1 MWKILVPVDGSDGSA
16 RAVQH
21 VIQLRALVAPLDVH
35 LLYVQVPPAPTGEDT
50 LDPAVAAVAA
60 RQAMSPAEAMLDAAA
75 IPYTSAMASGFV
87 GSMIA
92 AYATEHGCDVIVMG
106 TRGMGSTG
114 QLLGSIARQ
123 VIQFADVPVTLV
135 KSPRRVVVPVVTGTE
150 DRATGSQ
157 AA

>member
-21 VIQLRALVAPLDVH
+21 VIQLRTLVTPLDVH
-35 LLYVQVPPAPTGEDT
+35 LLYVQIPPAPADEDT
-50 LDPAVAAVAA
+50 PDPALAAAAV
-60 RQAMSPAEAMLDAAA
+60 RQAMSPAKAMLDAAA
-75 IPYTSAMASGFV
+75 IPYASTVASGFV
-87 GSMIA
+87 GSTIA
-92 AYATEHGCDVIVMG
+92 AYATGHGCDVIVMG

-135 KSPRRVVVPVVTGTE
+135 KSPRRVVVPVMAGTD
-150 DRATGSQ
+150 DRDTGSQ